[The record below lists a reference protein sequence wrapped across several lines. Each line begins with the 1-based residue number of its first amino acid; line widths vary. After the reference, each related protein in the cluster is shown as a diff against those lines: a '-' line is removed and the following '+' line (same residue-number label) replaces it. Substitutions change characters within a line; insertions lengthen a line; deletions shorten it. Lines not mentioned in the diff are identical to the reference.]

1 MLCAAIRFLTGVVK
15 PKSMNKK
22 NLEHTLIPRIKRH
35 HQPTTTRMWKIKMK
49 EKPLEKHEHQI
60 RKKKTLEF
68 HIGPN
73 EHQGFRTWFLT
84 RTTCRLSPKDTSTN
98 KQPNIYSPHKSI
110 KTERKKETRSSS
122 LSLSLS
128 LSHKKATLN
137 FWFAPTTKLLWMGGK
152 SVHQF

>member
-1 MLCAAIRFLTGVVK
+1 MQTMLCAAIRFLTGVVK

-73 EHQGFRTWFLT
+73 EHQGFRT
-84 RTTCRLSPKDTSTN
+84 
-98 KQPNIYSPHKSI
+98 
-110 KTERKKETRSSS
+110 
-122 LSLSLS
+122 
-128 LSHKKATLN
+128 
-137 FWFAPTTKLLWMGGK
+137 
-152 SVHQF
+152 